1 LGNGLTLT
9 IEEDTY
15 NIMSIKK
22 QLLQQIKTQREESGK
37 KKKFSG
43 NLMDYIEMVEKDPD
57 IVKSSHKRLHDA
69 IEEHGSYV
77 MPDSDSRKFKV
88 FDGESIK
95 IHKYFEGEFFGMET
109 VIEKV
114 MSFLSS
120 AAHKGEESRQ
130 VLLLMGPVG
139 AGKSAL
145 TEHIKKALEGK
156 KYYTLKNDP
165 HRGEPLQLIPRS
177 LRPSVEAALNVKID
191 GDISPIARHKLL
203 NDYEG
208 KYENFEVEEVTF
220 SQRGRRGVASVP
232 PMDAN
237 SQDVSVLI
245 GSVDI
250 SKLDKFA
257 EDDPRS
263 LSLNG
268 AFNVGNRGVVELVE
282 VFKNE
287 IEFLHTIITATQEK
301 RVPSPGKSDMLH
313 FDGVILAHC
322 NEAEW
327 NRFQSEHTN
336 EAIMDRI
343 VKISVPYCLEL
354 NQEVKIYEKML
365 GKSDFKAH
373 IAPHTLKIASMFSV
387 MSRLKESAKC
397 DALTKM
403 KIYNGEE
410 VLEKG
415 RVRKVDIKDL
425 REEAKHEGLDGIS
438 TRFITKA
445 LDNALTASDK
455 GMITPISVMD
465 SLTKMVKEQLVDES
479 FKTKCLEL
487 LQKTIR
493 EEYLKILETEIAK
506 AFISAYEEQAQSLF
520 DSYLDN
526 AEAYTTRA
534 KLKDRVTK
542 EERKPD
548 EGFMASIEEQIGVT
562 GSSRDGFRSDVTA
575 YMFAKMRKGEHVSYK
590 TYEPLKNAIES
601 FLISSVKSMARI
613 VTKSKTRDD
622 DQKKKYSEMVET
634 LIKEYHYSAESA
646 EEILV
651 FASNNLWRD
660 S

>member
-1 LGNGLTLT
+1 
-9 IEEDTY
+9 
-15 NIMSIKK
+15 MSIKK
-22 QLLQQIKTQREESGK
+22 QLLQQIKTQREESK
-37 KKKFSG
+37 KEPKFSG
-43 NLMDYIEMVEKDPD
+43 NLIDYIEIVEKNPS

-69 IEEHGSYV
+69 IAEHGFV
-77 MPDSDSRKFKV
+77 DMPDSDPRKFRI

-95 IHKYFEGEFFGMET
+95 IHKYFDGEFFGMEN
-109 VIEKV
+109 VIEKI

-145 TEHIKKALEGK
+145 TEHVKKALEGK
-156 KYYTLKNDP
+156 KYYTLKGDP

-177 LRPSVEAALNVKID
+177 LRPTLEASLNVKID
-191 GDISPIARHKLL
+191 GDISPVARHKLL
-203 NDYEG
+203 NDYAG
-208 KYENFEVEEVTF
+208 KYEDFEVEETTF

-237 SQDVSVLI
+237 SQDISVLI

-257 EDDPRS
+257 EDDPRA

-354 NQEVKIYEKML
+354 NQEIKIYEKML

-387 MSRLKESAKC
+387 MSRLKDSAKC

-403 KIYNGEE
+403 KIYNGED

-455 GMITPISVMD
+455 GMITPVSVLD
-465 SLTKMVKEQLVDES
+465 SLTKMVKEQLVDEG
-479 FKTKCLEL
+479 FKSKCLEL

-506 AFISAYEEQAQSLF
+506 AFISAYEEQAQALF

-534 KLKDRVTK
+534 KLKDKVTR

-548 EGFMASIEEQIGVT
+548 EIFMASIEEQIGVT
-562 GSSRDGFRSDVTA
+562 GSSRDGFRSDVAA
-575 YMFAKMRKGEHVSYK
+575 YMFAKMRRGEKVSYI

-601 FLISSVKSMARI
+601 YLMSSVKSMARI

-622 DQKKKYSEMVET
+622 EQKKKYSEMVDVM
-634 LIKEYHYSAESA
+634 IRDYHYSPESA
-646 EEILV
+646 EATLIY
-651 FASNNLWRD
+651 ASHNLWRD

>member
-1 LGNGLTLT
+1 
-9 IEEDTY
+9 
-15 NIMSIKK
+15 MSVKK
-22 QLLQQIKTQREESGK
+22 QLLQQIKAAREESSK
-37 KKKFSG
+37 NKKFSG
-43 NLMDYIEMVEKDPD
+43 NLMDYVDLVEKDPSL
-57 IVKSSHKRLHDA
+57 VKSAHRRLHDA
-69 IEEHGSYV
+69 ISEHGSYV

-88 FDGESIK
+88 FDGENIK

-109 VIEKV
+109 VVEKV

-145 TEHIKKALEGK
+145 TEHIKRALEGK
-156 KYYTLKNDP
+156 KYYHLKGDP

-177 LRPSVEAALNVKID
+177 LRPEFEKALNVKID
-191 GDISPIARHKLL
+191 GDISPVARHHLMADL
-203 NDYEG
+203 AG
-208 KYENFEVEEVTF
+208 KYEDFEIEESTF
-220 SQRGRRGVASVP
+220 SQRARRGVASVP

-257 EDDPRS
+257 EDDPRA

-268 AFNVGNRGVVELVE
+268 AFNVGNRGIVELVE

-354 NQEVKIYEKML
+354 SQEVKIYEKML
-365 GKSDFKAH
+365 GKSDFKHH
-373 IAPHTLKIASMFSV
+373 IAPHTLKVASMFSV
-387 MSRLKESAKC
+387 MSRLKPSAKC
-397 DALTKM
+397 DLLTKM
-403 KIYNGEE
+403 KIYNGED

-415 RVRKVDIKDL
+415 RVRKVDIRDL
-425 REEAKHEGLDGIS
+425 REEAKHEGMDGIS

-445 LDNALTASDK
+445 LDNALTSSDK
-455 GMITPISVMD
+455 DMITPVGVME
-465 SLTKMVKEQLVDES
+465 SLAKMVKEQVTDEQ
-479 FKTKCLEL
+479 FKTKCLEII
-487 LQKTIR
+487 QKTVR

-506 AFISAYEEQAQSLF
+506 AFISAYEEQAQALF
-520 DSYLDN
+520 DTYLDN
-526 AEAYTTRA
+526 AEAFTTRS

-548 EGFMASIEEQIGVT
+548 EQFMVSIEEQIGIS
-562 GSSRDGFRSDVTA
+562 GSAREGFRSDVAA
-575 YMFAKMRKGEHVSYK
+575 YMFAKMRKGEKVSFRS
-590 TYEPLKNAIES
+590 YEPLREAIES
-601 FLISSVKSMARI
+601 FLISSVKSVARI

-622 DQKKKYSEMVET
+622 EQQKKYSDMVET
-634 LIKEYHYSAESA
+634 MIKDYGYTADSA
-646 EEILV
+646 EEIL
-651 FASNNLWRD
+651 AYAANHLWRD
-660 S
+660 G

>member
-1 LGNGLTLT
+1 
-9 IEEDTY
+9 
-15 NIMSIKK
+15 MSIKK
-22 QLLQQIKTQREESGK
+22 HLLQQIKTTREETNK
-37 KKKFSG
+37 TKKFSG
-43 NLMDYIEMVEKDPD
+43 SLMDYIELVEKDPTV
-57 IVKSSHKRLHDA
+57 VKPAHKRLFDA
-69 IEEHGSYV
+69 ITEHGSYTL
-77 MPDSDSRKFKV
+77 PDSEPRKNKI
-88 FDGESIK
+88 FDNEQIK
-95 IHKYFEGEFFGMET
+95 IHKYFEGEFFGMEI

-145 TEHIKKALEGK
+145 TEHIKKSLEGK
-156 KYYTLKNDP
+156 KYYTLKGDP

-177 LRPSVEAALNVKID
+177 LRDSVESALNVKID
-191 GDISPIARHKLL
+191 GDISPVARHKLL
-203 NDYEG
+203 NDYAG
-208 KYENFEVEEVTF
+208 KYEDFEVEETTF

-250 SKLDKFA
+250 SKLDKFS
-257 EDDPRS
+257 EDDPRA

-268 AFNVGNRGVVELVE
+268 AFNVGNRGIVELVE

-327 NRFQSEHTN
+327 NRFKSEHTN

-343 VKISVPYCLEL
+343 VKVSVPYCLEL
-354 NQEVKIYEKML
+354 NQEIKIYEKML

-373 IAPHTLKIASMFSV
+373 IAPHTLKIASMFSI
-387 MSRLKESAKC
+387 MSRLKDSAKC

-403 KIYNGEE
+403 KIYNGED

-415 RVRKVDIKDL
+415 RVRKVDIRDL

-445 LDNALTASDK
+445 IDNALTASDK
-455 GMITPISVMD
+455 GMITPISIMD
-465 SLTKMVKEQLVDES
+465 SLTKMVKEQIVDEQ
-479 FKTKCLEL
+479 FKSKCLEL

-506 AFISAYEEQAQSLF
+506 AFISAYEEQAQTLF

-526 AEAYTTRA
+526 AEAYTTRT
-534 KLKDRVTK
+534 KLKDKVTK

-548 EGFMASIEEQIGVT
+548 EQFMASIEEQIGVT
-562 GSSRDGFRSDVTA
+562 GSAKDGFRSDVTA
-575 YMFAKMRKGEHVSYK
+575 YMFAKMRRGEKVSYK

-601 FLISSVKSMARI
+601 FLITSVKTMARI
-613 VTKSKTRDD
+613 ITKSKTRNDEQ
-622 DQKKKYSEMVET
+622 QKKHSDMVQT
-634 LIKEYHYSAESA
+634 MISNYHYTAESA

-651 FASNNLWRD
+651 YATNNLWRD

>member
-1 LGNGLTLT
+1 
-9 IEEDTY
+9 
-15 NIMSIKK
+15 MSIKK
-22 QLLQQIKTQREESGK
+22 QLLQRIKSAREESK
-37 KKKFSG
+37 KEQKFSG
-43 NLMDYIEMVEKDPD
+43 NLMDYIEMVEKNPD
-57 IVKSSHKRLHDA
+57 IIKSSHKRLHDA
-69 IEEHGSYV
+69 IVEHGSYA
-77 MPDSDSRKFKV
+77 MPDSDSRKFKI
-88 FDGESIK
+88 FDGETIK
-95 IHKYFEGEFFGMET
+95 IHKYFDGEFFGMET
-109 VIEKV
+109 VIEKI

-145 TEHIKKALEGK
+145 TEHVKKALEGK
-156 KYYTLKNDP
+156 KYYTLKGDP

-177 LRPSVEAALNVKID
+177 LRSSVEEALKVKID
-191 GDISPIARHKLL
+191 GDISPIVRHKLL
-203 NDYEG
+203 NDYDG
-208 KYENFEVEEVTF
+208 KYEDFEVEETTF

-268 AFNVGNRGVVELVE
+268 AFNVGNRGIVELVE

-354 NQEVKIYEKML
+354 NHEVKIYEKML

-387 MSRLKESAKC
+387 MSRLKDSAKC

-415 RVRKVDIKDL
+415 RVRKVDIRDL
-425 REEAKHEGLDGIS
+425 REEARHEGLDGIS

-455 GMITPISVMD
+455 GMITPISVID
-465 SLTKMVKEQLVDES
+465 SLTKMVKEQLIDES
-479 FKTKCLEL
+479 LKTKCLEL

-526 AEAYTTRA
+526 AEAHTTRA
-534 KLKDRVTK
+534 KIKDKITK

-575 YMFAKMRKGEHVSYK
+575 YMFAKMRRGEKVSFK

-601 FLISSVKSMARI
+601 YLISSVRAMARI
-613 VTKSKTRDD
+613 VTKSKTRDEEQTRKHSD
-622 DQKKKYSEMVET
+622 MVSVM
-634 LIKEYHYSAESA
+634 IKDYGYSAESA
-646 EEILV
+646 EEILI
-651 FASNNLWRD
+651 FAANNLWRD

>member
-1 LGNGLTLT
+1 
-9 IEEDTY
+9 
-15 NIMSIKK
+15 MSSIKK
-22 QLLQQIKTQREESGK
+22 QLLQQIKSAREESSK
-37 KKKFSG
+37 IKKFSG
-43 NLMDYIEMVEKDPD
+43 NLMDYIEMVEKDPT

-77 MPDSDSRKFKV
+77 MPDSDSRKFKI

-156 KYYTLKNDP
+156 KYYTLKGDP

-397 DALTKM
+397 DPLTKM

-415 RVRKVDIKDL
+415 RVRKVDIRDL

-506 AFISAYEEQAQSLF
+506 AFIAAYEEQAQSLF

-575 YMFAKMRKGEHVSYK
+575 YMFAKMRRGEKVSYK
-590 TYEPLKNAIES
+590 TYEPLKNAIEC
-601 FLISSVKSMARI
+601 FLISSVRSMARI
-613 VTKSKTRDD
+613 VTKSKTRDE
-622 DQKKKYSEMVET
+622 DQTKKYNEMIET
-634 LIKEYHYSAESA
+634 MVKDYGYTAESA
-646 EEILV
+646 EEILA

>member
-1 LGNGLTLT
+1 
-9 IEEDTY
+9 
-15 NIMSIKK
+15 MSIKK
-22 QLLQQIKTQREESGK
+22 QLLQQIKAAREESSK
-37 KKKFSG
+37 NKKFSG
-43 NLMDYIEMVEKDPD
+43 NLMDYIEMVEKDPTV
-57 IVKSSHKRLHDA
+57 IKSAHKRLYDA
-69 IEEHGSYV
+69 ISEHGSYV

-88 FDGESIK
+88 FDGEQLK

-109 VIEKV
+109 VIEKI

-145 TEHIKKALEGK
+145 TEHIKRALEGK
-156 KYYTLKNDP
+156 KYFALKGDP

-177 LRPSVEAALNVKID
+177 LRSSVEAALNVKID
-191 GDISPIARHKLL
+191 GDISPVARHKLL

-208 KYENFEVEEVTF
+208 KYENFEVEEVSF
-220 SQRGRRGVASVP
+220 SQRARRGVASVP

-250 SKLDKFA
+250 SKLDKYA

-268 AFNVGNRGVVELVE
+268 AFNVGNRGIVELVE

-365 GKSDFKAH
+365 GKSDFTSH

-397 DALTKM
+397 DLLTKM

-425 REEAKHEGLDGIS
+425 REEAKHEGMDGIS

-455 GMITPISVMD
+455 NMITPISVMD
-465 SLTKMVKEQLVDES
+465 SLTKMVKEQLTDEA

-506 AFISAYEEQAQSLF
+506 AFIAAYEEQAQALF

-526 AEAYTTRA
+526 AEAHTTRS

-548 EGFMASIEEQIGVT
+548 EQFMASIEEQIGVT
-562 GSSRDGFRSDVTA
+562 GSAKDGFRSDVTA
-575 YMFAKMRKGEHVSYK
+575 YMFAKMRRGEKVSFK

-601 FLISSVKSMARI
+601 YLISSVRSMARI
-613 VTKSKTRDD
+613 VTKSKTRDE
-622 DQKKKYSEMVET
+622 DQQKKYSEMVET
-634 LIKEYHYSAESA
+634 MIKDYGYTAESA
-646 EEILV
+646 EEILA
-651 FASNNLWRD
+651 FAANNLWRD